1 LKPVLERVCIKLY
14 EFGFSDKGQAGSTCV
29 SAELGRKPLRAVEA
43 CYPGG
48 HVFELFTVATITI
61 LAVISPG
68 ADFAMVTRNSMM
80 LSRRAGVLTAVG
92 ISLGVL
98 VHVAY
103 SLLGVGL
110 IISRSEIL
118 FGLIKYL
125 GAAYL
130 VWLGVGMLRAVP
142 SAPGVSPL
150 PPLSDL
156 GALRRG
162 FLTNATNPKT
172 TLFVVSLFSQVVS
185 PSTPFPVQV
194 GYGLFMSLAHLVWFV
209 LVAFAFSSAP
219 AQRAVASARHYV
231 ERGIGGVLVCLGLTL
246 ALASLQQ
253 A

>member
-1 LKPVLERVCIKLY
+1 MLELV
-14 EFGFSDKGQAGSTCV
+14 
-29 SAELGRKPLRAVEA
+29 
-43 CYPGG
+43 
-48 HVFELFTVATITI
+48 TVATITI
-61 LAVISPG
+61 LAVVSPG
-68 ADFAMVTRNSMM
+68 ADFAMVTRNSMVI
-80 LSRRAGVLTAVG
+80 SRRAGVLTAVG

-110 IISRSEIL
+110 VISRSETL

-130 VWLGVGMLRAVP
+130 VWLGVGMLRARPAESGAAALP
-142 SAPGVSPL
+142 S
-150 PPLSDL
+150 LSDL

-172 TLFVVSLFSQVVS
+172 TLFVVSLFTQVVS
-185 PSTPFPVQV
+185 PRTPLPVQL
-194 GYGLFMSLAHLVWFV
+194 GYGAFMSLAHLAWFV
-209 LVAFAFSSAP
+209 LVALAFSSVP
-219 AQRAVASARHYV
+219 AQRVVASARHHV

-246 ALASLQQ
+246 ALASLRQ

>member
-1 LKPVLERVCIKLY
+1 ML
-14 EFGFSDKGQAGSTCV
+14 
-29 SAELGRKPLRAVEA
+29 
-43 CYPGG
+43 
-48 HVFELFTVATITI
+48 ELFTVATITI
-61 LAVISPG
+61 LAVVSPG

-80 LSRRAGVLTAVG
+80 LSRRAGVLTAAG

-110 IISRSEIL
+110 VISRSAAL
-118 FGLIKYL
+118 FALLKYL

-130 VWLGVGMLRAVP
+130 VWLGIGMLRARP
-142 SAPGVSPL
+142 AEPGAPPA
-150 PPLSDL
+150 PPLSDM

-172 TLFVVSLFSQVVS
+172 TLFVVSLFSQVIS
-185 PSTPFPVQV
+185 PRTPLAVQL
-194 GYGLFMSLAHLVWFV
+194 GYGAFMSLAHLAWFV
-209 LVAFAFSSAP
+209 LVALAVSSPP
-219 AQRAVASARHYV
+219 AQRAVASARHVV
-231 ERGIGGVLVCLGLTL
+231 ERAIGGVLFCLGLTL

>member
-1 LKPVLERVCIKLY
+1 MLEL
-14 EFGFSDKGQAGSTCV
+14 
-29 SAELGRKPLRAVEA
+29 L
-43 CYPGG
+43 
-48 HVFELFTVATITI
+48 TVASITI

-80 LSRRAGVLTAVG
+80 LSRRAGMLTAAG
-92 ISLGVL
+92 IALGVL

-103 SLLGVGL
+103 SLLGLGL
-110 IISRSEIL
+110 VISRSALL
-118 FGLIKYL
+118 FNLIKYL

-130 VWLGVGMLRAVP
+130 VWLGIGMLRAVP
-142 SAPGVSPL
+142 SGPGAPPVA
-150 PPLSDL
+150 PLSDL

-185 PSTPFPVQV
+185 PRTPLAVQI
-194 GYGLFMSLAHLVWFV
+194 GYGAFMSLAHLVWFI
-209 LVAFAFSSAP
+209 LVACAFSSAP
-219 AQRAVASARHYV
+219 ALRVVASARHHV

-246 ALASLQQ
+246 ALASLRQ

>member
-1 LKPVLERVCIKLY
+1 ML
-14 EFGFSDKGQAGSTCV
+14 
-29 SAELGRKPLRAVEA
+29 
-43 CYPGG
+43 
-48 HVFELFTVATITI
+48 ELFTVATITI

-68 ADFAMVTRNSMM
+68 ADFAMVSRNSMM
-80 LSRRAGVLTAVG
+80 MSRRAGVLTAVG

-110 IISRSEIL
+110 IISRSAVL
-118 FGLIKYL
+118 FNLVKYL

-130 VWLGVGMLRAVP
+130 IFLGVSMIRVRPAICGT
-142 SAPGVSPL
+142 APRPA
-150 PPLSDL
+150 LSDA
-156 GALRRG
+156 GALRTG

-172 TLFVVSLFSQVVS
+172 TLFVVSLFSQVIS
-185 PSTPFPVQV
+185 PRTPLAVQL
-194 GYGLFMSLAHLVWFV
+194 GYGAFMSLAHLAWFV
-209 LVAFAFSSAP
+209 LVALAFSSPP